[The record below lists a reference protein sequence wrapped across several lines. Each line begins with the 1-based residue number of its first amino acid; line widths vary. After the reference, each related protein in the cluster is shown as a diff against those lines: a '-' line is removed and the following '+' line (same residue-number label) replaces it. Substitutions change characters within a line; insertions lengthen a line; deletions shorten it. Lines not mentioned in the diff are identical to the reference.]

1 MAKKTR
7 VDALVQAS
15 ATAMAELKMANMTRI
30 QPMPQTRSATTRIG
44 FWAEVASPAM
54 SCVRQP
60 TTIAQ
65 EVSRKKIHMMRMDS
79 MMARGRFFLGL
90 RDSSASGATDSKPVK
105 VRMEKTMAGYR
116 PVPGGSARVNGAK
129 LVPPGPGLTR

>member
-1 MAKKTR
+1 M
-7 VDALVQAS
+7 VHAS

-44 FWAEVASPAM
+44 FWTEVASPPM
-54 SCVRQP
+54 SCVPQP

-65 EVSRKKIHMMRMDS
+65 EVSRKKIPMIRMDS

-105 VRMEKTMAGYR
+105 VKMEKTMAR
-116 PVPGGSARVNGAK
+116 
-129 LVPPGPGLTR
+129 